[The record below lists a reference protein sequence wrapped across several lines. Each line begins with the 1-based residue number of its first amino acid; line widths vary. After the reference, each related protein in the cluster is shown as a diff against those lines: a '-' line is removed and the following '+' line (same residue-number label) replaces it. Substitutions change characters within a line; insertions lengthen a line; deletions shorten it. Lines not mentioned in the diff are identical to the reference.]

1 MAAEQD
7 KLNYVK
13 NLVWMMCC
21 DGRIDAGEKKFLKHA
36 AGEVG
41 LEVDDWNGLVKGVIS
56 DGTGHYP
63 VGNREKAIATLK
75 SLMVMA
81 KADKVVDPKE
91 KEFLAKFAKSIGV
104 SKHEWDHI
112 RKNTHT
118 ESLFEAFKKSLGS
131 IIALRENFERIKDFQ
146 AVARDNG
153 LVVLISGFDEFIK
166 SDNESK
172 DVVCFHVPD
181 NRHAAVLKC
190 RQLLEKNDGRIV
202 AILTRYQG
210 HLVKYLHETG
220 LEKCIIEPVYSH
232 DIEKT
237 FSTSS

>member
-1 MAAEQD
+1 
-7 KLNYVK
+7 
-13 NLVWMMCC
+13 MMCC
-21 DGRIDAGEKKFLKHA
+21 DGKIDAGEKKFLKHA
-36 AGEVG
+36 ALEVG
-41 LEVDDWNGLVKGVIS
+41 LEVVDWNGLVKGVIS

-63 VGNREKAIATLK
+63 VGNRDRAIATLK

-104 SKHEWDHI
+104 SKHEWDYI
-112 RKNTHT
+112 RKNTNS
-118 ESLFEAFKKSLGS
+118 ESLFGAFKKSLGS
-131 IIALRENFERIKDFQ
+131 IIALRENFEKIKDFQ

-153 LVVLISGFDEFIK
+153 LVVLIFGFDEFVK
-166 SDNESK
+166 SDNDSK

-181 NRHAAVLKC
+181 NRHAAVLQC
-190 RQLLEKNDGRIV
+190 RQLLEKNDGMVV

-210 HLVKYLHETG
+210 HLVKYLHEAG
-220 LEKCIIEPVYSH
+220 LKKCIIEPVYSH